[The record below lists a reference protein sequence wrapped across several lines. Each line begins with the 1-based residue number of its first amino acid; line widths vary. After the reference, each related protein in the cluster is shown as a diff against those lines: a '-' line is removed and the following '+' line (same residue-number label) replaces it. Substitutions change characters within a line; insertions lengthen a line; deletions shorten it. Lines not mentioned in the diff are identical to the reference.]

1 MHFDTAG
8 AAQIKSQS
16 VKDGA
21 RATIPEAPVREGYTF
36 GGWYTDRTYWF
47 EFDFTDSI
55 RKNTTIIAKW
65 IPNEIK

>member
-1 MHFDTAG
+1 MRFDTAG

-21 RATIPEAPVREGYTF
+21 RVAVPETPVREGYTF

-47 EFDFTDSI
+47 AFDFTDPI